1 MGYPKHLL
9 APGEQIDLALRP
21 HWKALILPVLNLIVA
36 VAVFGAAAGLT
47 SGNTQK
53 IAAIGVGAVALVDII
68 VFSLRPW
75 VIWLN
80 KNYIVTNKRLIIRE
94 GFIHREGR
102 DMPLVKINDVSF
114 KHNGLLDRILGCGT
128 LVVESAGEHG
138 ELVLT
143 EIPHVERVSATLFQL
158 VEDERLRDERLRD
171 ERLRD
176 ERDEPRAL
184 EYPDS

>member
-36 VAVFGAAAGLT
+36 VAVFGAAVGFIGG
-47 SGNTQK
+47 SGRK
-53 IAAIGVGAVALVDII
+53 YAAIVVGAIALVDII
-68 VFSLRPW
+68 IFTVRPW
-75 VIWLN
+75 VVWLN

-102 DMPLVKINDVSF
+102 DMPLLKINDVSF

-138 ELVLT
+138 QEQL
-143 EIPHVERVSATLFQL
+143 EDIPHVESTQRELTNLISNVGANGTAELA
-158 VEDERLRDERLRD
+158 
-171 ERLRD
+171 
-176 ERDEPRAL
+176 EP
-184 EYPDS
+184 EEHHGKKK

>member
-9 APGEQIDLALRP
+9 APGEQIDLAMRP

-53 IAAIGVGAVALVDII
+53 YAAIGVGALAVIDII
-68 VFSLRPW
+68 IFTVRPW

-138 ELVLT
+138 QEQL
-143 EIPHVERVSATLFQL
+143 EDIPHVESTQRELTTLISNVGVNGTAEL
-158 VEDERLRDERLRD
+158 S
-171 ERLRD
+171 
-176 ERDEPRAL
+176 EPEEHEHHRKK
-184 EYPDS
+184 

>member
-9 APGEQIDLALRP
+9 APGEQIDLAMRP

-47 SGNTQK
+47 SGSTRK
-53 IAAIGVGAVALVDII
+53 YAAIGVGALAVIDII
-68 VFSLRPW
+68 VFTVRPW
-75 VIWLN
+75 IIWLN

-138 ELVLT
+138 QEQL
-143 EIPHVERVSATLFQL
+143 EDIPHVESTQRELTNLISNVGPSGSAELA
-158 VEDERLRDERLRD
+158 
-171 ERLRD
+171 
-176 ERDEPRAL
+176 EP
-184 EYPDS
+184 EEHEHHKK

>member
-36 VAVFGAAAGLT
+36 VAAFGAAAGLT
-47 SGNTQK
+47 SGNTRK
-53 IAAIGVGAVALVDII
+53 YLAIGVGALAVIDII
-68 VFSLRPW
+68 IFTIRPW
-75 VIWLN
+75 IIWLN

-102 DMPLVKINDVSF
+102 DMPLMKINDVSF

-138 ELVLT
+138 QEQL
-143 EIPHVERVSATLFQL
+143 EDIPHVESTQRELTNLISSVGANGTAELA
-158 VEDERLRDERLRD
+158 
-171 ERLRD
+171 
-176 ERDEPRAL
+176 EPEEEPHAKKK
-184 EYPDS
+184 SKQ

>member
-21 HWKALILPVLNLIVA
+21 HWKALILPVLNLVVA

-47 SGNTQK
+47 SGSTQK
-53 IAAIGVGAVALVDII
+53 VAAIGVGALALIDII
-68 VFSLRPW
+68 VFTVRPW

-138 ELVLT
+138 QEQLDD
-143 EIPHVERVSATLFQL
+143 IPHVESTQRELTNLISNVGANGTAELA
-158 VEDERLRDERLRD
+158 EPE
-171 ERLRD
+171 
-176 ERDEPRAL
+176 DEPRGKKKTKQ
-184 EYPDS
+184 

>member
-21 HWKALILPVLNLIVA
+21 HWKALILPVLNLVVA

-47 SGNTQK
+47 SGGTQK
-53 IAAIGVGAVALVDII
+53 VAAIGVGALALIDII
-68 VFSLRPW
+68 VFTVRPW

-138 ELVLT
+138 QEQL
-143 EIPHVERVSATLFQL
+143 EDIPHVEATQRELTNLIGGGQPSNGA
-158 VEDERLRDERLRD
+158 EEET
-171 ERLRD
+171 
-176 ERDEPRAL
+176 EPAN
-184 EYPDS
+184 